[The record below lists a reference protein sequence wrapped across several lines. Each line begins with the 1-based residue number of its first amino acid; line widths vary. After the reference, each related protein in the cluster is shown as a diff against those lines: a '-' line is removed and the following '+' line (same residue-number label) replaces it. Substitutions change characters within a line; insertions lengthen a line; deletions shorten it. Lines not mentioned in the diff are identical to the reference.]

1 MSAKLTIPARMEPL
15 VSTLLVDIAVSV
27 LQTTKDNIVKKML
40 MNAGQETLAKMA
52 AFAGIPEEATDANV
66 LEDGSVDRIVMKRQP
81 NAQATPHSAL
91 LIVPRQLEGTY
102 SSVIATTSPL
112 PLSGTVS
119 RVQQEQEFPLQQ
131 WRSITV
137 VRMHRAG

>member
-1 MSAKLTIPARMEPL
+1 
-15 VSTLLVDIAVSV
+15 
-27 LQTTKDNIVKKML
+27 
-40 MNAGQETLAKMA
+40 MA

-81 NAQATPHSAL
+81 NAQATPYSAL

-137 VRMHRAG
+137 VRMHRDG